1 MENVHLGAPNLLWV
15 LSVGC
20 LYGAYIFSLE
30 ISIITKPPTEKRL
43 SKNERHL
50 SPSPPG

>member
-30 ISIITKPPTEKRL
+30 ISIITKPPHREKII
-43 SKNERHL
+43 KE
-50 SPSPPG
+50 